1 MKYNALPAHNDANL
15 NREANNLQVVPAK
28 KKLFLMAGQFL
39 ITTGGGEISTVL
51 GSCVSVCLWD
61 RSLKFGGMNHY
72 LLPGHEREDAG
83 DPNRGTGAMRMLIRS
98 MLNRK
103 ATIENLEAKVFGGC
117 NSLYRTTNQFMVGE
131 RNIRV
136 ALDILKESGI
146 RVVSQNTGGAYGR
159 KVVFDTAT
167 GKVGVKL
174 LTHSIGEIND
184 DIQKGFG
191 Y

>member
-1 MKYNALPAHNDANL
+1 MKHNAVPANSNVNPTGETNL
-15 NREANNLQVVPAK
+15 RIEPAK
-28 KKLFLMAGQFL
+28 KKLFLMAGQFM
-39 ITTGGGEISTVL
+39 ITTGGGEIATVL

-72 LLPGHEREDAG
+72 LLPGHEREDGG
-83 DPNRGTGAMRMLIRS
+83 DPNRGVAATRMLIRS

-103 ATIENLEAKVFGGC
+103 ATTENLEAKVFGGC
-117 NSLYRTTNQFMVGE
+117 NSLYRATNQFMTGE

-136 ALDILKESGI
+136 ALDILKEAGI

-159 KVVFDTAT
+159 KIIFDTAT
-167 GKVGVKL
+167 GQVRVKL
-174 LTHSIGEIND
+174 LTQTAREIND
-184 DIQKGFG
+184 EIQKGFG